1 MKMRTMEAHN
11 HQGSRSLDL
20 FFGIMKLGLTAY
32 FAYHFIGLLG
42 I

>member
-1 MKMRTMEAHN
+1 MKSKQLIYLIVAAV
-11 HQGSRSLDL
+11 
-20 FFGIMKLGLTAY
+20 ILGLAAY